1 LAEAPLAAE
10 VWDALRSLAFE
21 DGERVAVLAAVQ
33 QWKERA
39 TRDAELETARAVF
52 EAARQELADTASRRR
67 AEEARIEDLT
77 AKIRRTEDRLASG
90 QLHHEREILTAQGEV
105 DRLRETLGRLELAWL
120 ETSALEERLT
130 AAQPE
135 RRDALALVESE
146 AAVRMAHA
154 EQELR
159 AAEAH
164 LVVIDRTR
172 RQAAQL
178 VPAEA
183 RDRYKAL
190 YGRTGGRPFALA
202 VAGEC
207 SYCHAAVPAAAVQ
220 QLRGH
225 TGVPSCPRCGRLLLA
240 G

>member
-1 LAEAPLAAE
+1 VAEAQLGPE

-21 DGERVAVLAAVQ
+21 DGERVGVLAQVH

-39 TRDAELETARAVF
+39 TRDVELEAAKAVF
-52 EAARQELADTASRRR
+52 ETGRQELAAAASRRR

-77 AKIRRTEDRLASG
+77 VKLRRTEERIASG
-90 QLHHEREILTAQGEV
+90 QLHHEREITTAQNEV
-105 DRLRETLGRLELAWL
+105 DRLGVTLSQLETAWL
-120 ETSALEERLT
+120 ETSALEEQLG

-135 RRDALALVESE
+135 ARSALSLAESE
-146 AAVRMAHA
+146 AAARLAVAG
-154 EQELR
+154 QELR
-159 AAEAH
+159 SVEARMTA
-164 LVVIDRTR
+164 IDRTR

-178 VPAEA
+178 LPPDIRE
-183 RDRYKAL
+183 RYRAL
-190 YGRTGGRPFALA
+190 YNRTGGRPFALA

>member
-1 LAEAPLAAE
+1 MAEAPLAAE

-39 TRDAELETARAVF
+39 TRDSELEAARAVF
-52 EAARQELADTASRRR
+52 EAARQELAVTASRRR

-77 AKIRRTEDRLASG
+77 AKIRRTEERLASG

-105 DRLRETLGRLELAWL
+105 DRLRETLGQLELTWL
-120 ETSALEERLT
+120 ETSALEERLIAT
-130 AAQPE
+130 QPE
-135 RRDALALVESE
+135 TRDALALVESE
-146 AAVRMAHA
+146 AAVRMANA
-154 EQELR
+154 ERELR
-159 AAEAH
+159 SAEAH
-164 LVVIDRTR
+164 LAAIDRTR

-190 YGRTGGRPFALA
+190 YSRTGGRPFALA

-207 SYCHAAVPAAAVQ
+207 SNCHAAVPAAAVQ